1 MCVCIQPDIYFFS
14 NSYNVI
20 HWTVNKQYTCYIYN
34 VHFSCHVPF
43 VFPFRFG
50 DTSLQE
56 VVNNES
62 LTRLTSYY
70 DQFKEVLPED
80 CES

>member
-1 MCVCIQPDIYFFS
+1 MHNVCVYNRYLLLQLFIQC
-14 NSYNVI
+14 NSLDC
-20 HWTVNKQYTCYIYN
+20 HTCYIHN
-34 VHFSCHVPF
+34 IHFSCHVPF
-43 VFPFRFG
+43 VFPCRFG

-56 VVNNES
+56 VVNMES